1 MNIGI
6 LFLKVNT
13 IGSITISELDWI
25 ANNQSDFNR
34 LDMALVI
41 KLGRLMDKGVIEID
55 CRLPA
60 WFIYF
65 KLRFKLLF
73 NLNLFN

>member
-13 IGSITISELDWI
+13 IGSITLSELDWI

-60 WFIYF
+60 
-65 KLRFKLLF
+65 
-73 NLNLFN
+73 